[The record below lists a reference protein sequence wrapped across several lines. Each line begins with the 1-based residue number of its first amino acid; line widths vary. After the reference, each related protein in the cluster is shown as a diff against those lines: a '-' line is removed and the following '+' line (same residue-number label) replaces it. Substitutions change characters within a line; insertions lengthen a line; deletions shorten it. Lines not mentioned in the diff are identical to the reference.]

1 MNLEPLSLLDLFS
14 EQYEGLPAER
24 FDRLDDFYSFIEIL
38 MTEGLSFRVKL
49 IKNKKEKR
57 SQIMVILIE
66 NFDNYIENIIEF
78 TTSLTCPNCSEFV
91 NDDYWCQNCGYINW
105 MDISGTRH

>member
-24 FDRLDDFYSFIEIL
+24 FDRLNDFYEFIEVL

-49 IKNKKEKR
+49 IKNKKEQR

-66 NFDNYIENIIEF
+66 NFDNFVDNVIEF
-78 TTSLTCPNCSEFV
+78 TTSLECPNCTGRL
-91 NDDYWCQNCGYINW
+91 DDEYWCRNCGYINW

>member
-24 FDRLDDFYSFIEIL
+24 FDRLADFYEFIEVL

-66 NFDNYIENIIEF
+66 NFDSFVDNVIEF
-78 TTSLTCPNCSEFV
+78 
-91 NDDYWCQNCGYINW
+91 
-105 MDISGTRH
+105 SGIPKK

>member
-24 FDRLDDFYSFIEIL
+24 FDRLNDFYEFIEVL

-66 NFDNYIENIIEF
+66 NFDSFVDNVIEF
-78 TTSLTCPNCSEFV
+78 RGSLECPHCTEAL
-91 NDDYWCQNCGYINW
+91 NDEYWCRNCGYINW

>member
-24 FDRLDDFYSFIEIL
+24 FDRLDDFYSFIEVL

-78 TTSLTCPNCSEFV
+78 TSSLNCPNCTEPV
-91 NDDYWCQNCGYINW
+91 TDEYWCKNCGYVNW
-105 MDISGTRH
+105 GEMSDTRH

>member
-24 FDRLDDFYSFIEIL
+24 FDRLDDFYSFIEVL

-49 IKNKKEKR
+49 IKNKK
-57 SQIMVILIE
+57 
-66 NFDNYIENIIEF
+66 
-78 TTSLTCPNCSEFV
+78 
-91 NDDYWCQNCGYINW
+91 
-105 MDISGTRH
+105 

>member
-24 FDRLDDFYSFIEIL
+24 FDRLADFYEFIEVL
-38 MTEGLSFRVKL
+38 MSEGLSFRVKL
-49 IKNKKEKR
+49 IKDKKDKR

-66 NFDNYIENIIEF
+66 NFDRFVDNVIEF
-78 TTSLTCPNCSEFV
+78 RGSLECPNCSEAL
-91 NDDYWCQNCGYINW
+91 NDEYWCQNCGYINW
-105 MDISGTRH
+105 MEISGTRH

>member
-24 FDRLDDFYSFIEIL
+24 FDRLDDFYSFIEVL

-57 SQIMVILIE
+57 RQIMVILIE
-66 NFDNYIENIIEF
+66 NFDSFVDNVIEF
-78 TTSLTCPNCSEFV
+78 TTSLECPNCTERL
-91 NDDYWCQNCGYINW
+91 DDEYWCQNCGYINS